1 MNRVLQ
7 LMMVAVVAAFL
18 GLSPTASAQA
28 PAADP
33 AAAEAD
39 DEAVLAG
46 DDAADPADAEAGTD
60 ADEETDG
67 SDGTD
72 DGEDAAAAEADVELP
87 PEESPFSMG
96 LIISYIALFLGG
108 GAAVLGIWV
117 DRDKT
122 RPVIFGATMS
132 VLIITAVTVGAVQG
146 LLDAQA
152 NIQKRQD
159 LTRMLE
165 MVNEIARKSGD
176 PELIALAQA
185 ETGETIT
192 PDPKP
197 VAEEPPAD
205 DGEGDAE
212 GDDAAENPDGDA
224 PGAADAN

>member
-7 LMMVAVVAAFL
+7 LMMVAVAAAFL
-18 GLSPTASAQA
+18 GLTPIASAQA
-28 PAADP
+28 PADEP

-46 DDAADPADAEAGTD
+46 DDAADPADEAEGTD
-60 ADEETDG
+60 GTDG
-67 SDGTD
+67 SDAAA
-72 DGEDAAAAEADVELP
+72 AAAAEADVELP

-132 VLIITAVTVGAVQG
+132 LLIITAVCVGAVQG

-159 LTRMLE
+159 LARMLE

-185 ETGETIT
+185 ETGETIV

-197 VAEEPPAD
+197 VEEEPAPAD

-212 GDDAAENPDGDA
+212 GDDANPDGDA

>member
-7 LMMVAVVAAFL
+7 LMMVAVAAAFL
-18 GLSPTASAQA
+18 GLTPIASAQA
-28 PAADP
+28 PADEP

-46 DDAADPADAEAGTD
+46 DDAADPADEAEGTD
-60 ADEETDG
+60 GTDG
-67 SDGTD
+67 SDAAA
-72 DGEDAAAAEADVELP
+72 AAAAEADVELP

-132 VLIITAVTVGAVQG
+132 LLIITAVCVGAVQG

-159 LTRMLE
+159 LARMLE

-185 ETGETIT
+185 ETGETIV

-197 VAEEPPAD
+197 VEEEPTPAD
-205 DGEGDAE
+205 DGEGEAE
-212 GDDAAENPDGDA
+212 GDDANPDGDA